1 MRKKYALL
9 MLPLAVGSSSMAQIT
24 ITSADNVPAVGDGF
38 TYNTAAYAPPPAGG
52 ENVAFDHSGLV
63 STGTTQID
71 WIDPADYSNAAAFP
85 SATLAA
91 VLGSDTLVYELSA
104 NGLERVGEQ
113 KRVTVPVYGSID
125 LKIAHSNPMLELEL
139 PLTHGDTWTDQVQGI
154 LVSDGSSGPRN
165 GVFQGTADGYGSLQL
180 PGLDPV
186 PVLRVHTL
194 LQETINVPINNSPTD
209 VSHKHRQYDY
219 YVPWQ
224 KAPVMSIYTDTI
236 TVFSIPLAN
245 NGIRYMSAA
254 SVGLVENRTLP
265 MEMGLWPNPAA
276 EMVYV
281 DMDRPV
287 SEGATLQVSD
297 ASGRVLSHVNM
308 ASGTRRW
315 QLATEE
321 LTSGLYIVTVTD
333 RNGLHGS
340 ARLVKR

>member
-1 MRKKYALL
+1 
-9 MLPLAVGSSSMAQIT
+9 MAQIT

-52 ENVAFDHSGLV
+52 ALVTFDHSGLV
-63 STGTTQID
+63 STGTTQIS
-71 WIDPADYSNAAAFP
+71 WVAPSAYSNAAAFP
-85 SATLAA
+85 SAVLASVNGA
-91 VLGSDTLVYELSA
+91 DTAVYELAA
-104 NGLERVGEQ
+104 NGLVRLGEQ
-113 KRVTVPVYGSID
+113 KRVVALGTFD
-125 LKIAHSNPMLELEL
+125 LKITHSNPMLELQL
-139 PLTHGDTWTDQVQGI
+139 PLTYEGTWTDQVEGTV
-154 LVSDGSSGPRN
+154 VSGASSGGRN
-165 GVFQGTADGYGSLQL
+165 GVLQGTADGYGSLQL

-194 LQETINVPINNSPTD
+194 LQETISIPIGGSPSNVN
-209 VSHKHRQYDY
+209 HKHRQYDY

-224 KAPVMSIYTDTI
+224 KAPVMSIYTDTMSV
-236 TVFSIPLAN
+236 TTPLPYTIAN

-254 SVGLVENRTLP
+254 SVGLAENRTLP

-308 ASGTRRW
+308 ATGTRRW

-321 LTSGLYIVTVTD
+321 LPSGLCIVTVTD